1 MKTIDE
7 LVSLVDKWAKE
18 KGIHEK
24 GNKRTQLLKTYEELG
39 ELIQAHFLNDK
50 EQKKDAVGDILVT
63 LINATWFEKQV
74 IQNADFTIL
83 FKFANSKE
91 DIKKLVEE
99 EDNKEPN
106 EILAILSNILSDLL
120 FNKVPY
126 GFALTGFLLNLFI
139 YCYLEKI
146 EPLECLEIAYN
157 VISKRNGY
165 MDSNG
170 QFVKEK

>member
-7 LVSLVDKWAKE
+7 LVSLVDKWAEE

-39 ELIQAHFLNDK
+39 ELIQAHFLNDT

-74 IQNADFTIL
+74 IEKADFTLL
-83 FKFANSKE
+83 FKFAHSKE
-91 DIKKLVEE
+91 DIKKLVEKENNEPTE
-99 EDNKEPN
+99 E
-106 EILAILSNILSDLL
+106 LSILSNILSDLI
-120 FNKVPY
+120 FDKAHY
-126 GFALTGFLLNLFI
+126 GFALTGFLINLFV
-139 YCYLEKI
+139 YCYLEEI

-157 VISKRNGY
+157 VISKRKGH

-170 QFVKEK
+170 QFVKDEK

>member
-7 LVSLVDKWAKE
+7 LVSLVDKWAEE

-24 GNKRTQLLKTYEELG
+24 GNKRTQLIKTYEELG
-39 ELIQAHFLNDK
+39 ELIQAHFLNDT

-83 FKFANSKE
+83 FKFANSKK
-91 DIKKLVEE
+91 DIEKLVEE

-120 FNKVPY
+120 FNKAPY

-139 YCYLEKI
+139 YCYIEKL

-157 VISKRNGY
+157 TISKRKGTMVNGT
-165 MDSNG
+165 
-170 QFVKEK
+170 FVKEK